1 MLSTFR
7 RYNMTDIKTP
17 RSAQTRVTEE
27 RRKPW
32 APPSQLDAPP
42 CPDGYKQRWLRLRI
56 NGADDTKNINAR
68 LREGWELVRADSHTD
83 GLYSAYNG
91 SIKAYEGV
99 ISVGDLLLARMPV
112 ETVNERNAYYK
123 NKVDQQTEAW
133 ETDPLREQHPSM
145 PINADRQSKVT
156 FGGSKKDS

>member
-1 MLSTFR
+1 
-7 RYNMTDIKTP
+7 MTDSKTP
-17 RSAQTRVTEE
+17 RSAQTRATEV

-42 CPDGYKQRWLRLRI
+42 CPDGYKQRWLRHRV

-68 LREGWELVRADSHTD
+68 LREGWELVRADESTQ
-83 GLYSAYNG
+83 GTYSAYNG

-112 ETVNERNAYYK
+112 ETVNERNAHYK
-123 NKVDQQTEAW
+123 QKTDQQTQAW
-133 ETDPLREQHPSM
+133 EDDPLREQHPSM
-145 PINADRQSKVT
+145 PINVDRQSKVT
-156 FGGSKKDS
+156 FGGSKKSE

>member
-7 RYNMTDIKTP
+7 RYNMTDQNTP
-17 RSAQTRVTEE
+17 RSAQPRVTEE

-42 CPDGYKQRWLRLRI
+42 CPDGYKQRWLRHRV

-68 LREGWELVRADSHTD
+68 LREGWELVRADQYS
-83 GLYSAYNG
+83 GNLYSAYNG
-91 SIKAYEGV
+91 NIKTYEGV
-99 ISVGDLLLARMPV
+99 ISVGDLLLARIPV
-112 ETVNERNAYYK
+112 DTVNERNAYYK
-123 NKVDQQTEAW
+123 QKTDQQTEAW

-145 PINADRQSKVT
+145 PLNADRQSRVS
-156 FGGSKKDS
+156 FGGPKKTE

>member
-1 MLSTFR
+1 
-7 RYNMTDIKTP
+7 MTDKKTP

-42 CPDGYKQRWLRLRI
+42 CPDGYKQRWLRLRV

-68 LREGWELVRADSHTD
+68 LREGWELVRADEHDKS
-83 GLYSAYNG
+83 LYSAYNG

-112 ETVNERNAYYK
+112 ETVNERNDYFK
-123 NKVDQQTEAW
+123 KKINQQTEAW
-133 ETDPLREQHPSM
+133 EQDPLREQHPSM
-145 PINADRQSKVT
+145 PINVDRQSKVT
-156 FGGSKKDS
+156 FGGTKKTD